1 MRTVGQ
7 LLAETERRLSAAG
20 IDDARLEAE
29 LVWMTALDLDRTHL
43 FASLRSPVQHMALRQ
58 AEGLVARRMRH
69 EPAAYIMGHR
79 EFYGLDFLVAP
90 GVLVPR
96 PDTETVV
103 DEALRLLGRRSPDSG
118 PPVIA
123 DVGTGSGAIA
133 VSLAVRLP
141 SAVVYGTDISDRALE
156 LASSNAQRHGVAGR
170 VRLLKGDLLS
180 PVDQPL
186 DLVAANMP
194 YVMSSEIPTLEP
206 EIRLHEPREA
216 LDGGGDGLEVIGRLL
231 ATARPH
237 LKSNAALVLELD
249 PRQVQRATQLAR
261 AAFPVATITTAKDF
275 THRPRVL
282 TVQL

>member
-1 MRTVGQ
+1 MKTVGL
-7 LLAETERRLSAAG
+7 LLAETERRLAAAG

-43 FASLRSPVQHMALRQ
+43 FASLRSSVENVALRQ
-58 AEGLVARRMRH
+58 AEGLVARRMHR

-103 DEALRLLGRRSPDSG
+103 EESLRLLGLRPTDSG
-118 PPVIA
+118 PAVVA
-123 DVGTGSGAIA
+123 DVGTGSGVIAI
-133 VSLAVRLP
+133 SLAAHLP

-156 LASSNAQRHGVAGR
+156 LASSNTQRHGVASR

-180 PVDQPL
+180 QVDQPV

-206 EIRLHEPREA
+206 EIRLYEPRDA

-231 ATARPH
+231 ATAEPH
-237 LKSNAALVLELD
+237 LNRNAAMVLELD
-249 PRQVQRATQLAR
+249 PRQAPRATQLAR
-261 AAFPVATITTAKDF
+261 AAFPSAIITTVNDLS
-275 THRPRVL
+275 HRPRVL